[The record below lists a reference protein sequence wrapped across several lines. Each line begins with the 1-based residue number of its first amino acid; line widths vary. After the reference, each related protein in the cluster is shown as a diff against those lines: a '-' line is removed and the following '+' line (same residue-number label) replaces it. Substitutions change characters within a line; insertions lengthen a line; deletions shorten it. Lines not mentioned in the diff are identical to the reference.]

1 MTRRRPSPMRIPRVG
16 PLGFALLYVIVLGS
30 ILYWLLG

>member
-16 PLGFALLYVIVLGS
+16 PLGFAMLYAIVLG
-30 ILYWLLG
+30 LLLWWAL